1 MHGISAAG
9 KLHIVCADL
18 QRGPVLTFA
27 IHIGTHGQVAV
38 DCHLIA
44 LVQILRH
51 IFSHAPPDGHAVKD
65 GEIVTGGVLRPG
77 IGSLSEGGAG
87 NVVDIGQCGVRRQPS
102 GDDNQVHTH
111 DQPSCSFGLNAS

>member
-1 MHGISAAG
+1 MVG
-9 KLHIVCADL
+9 ADL
-18 QRGPVLTFA
+18 QRSAVLTIA
-27 IHIGTHGQVAV
+27 VHIGAHGQVAA

-51 IFSHAPPDGHAVKD
+51 IFGHAPPDGHAVKD
-65 GEIVTGGVLRPG
+65 GEVVTRGVLCLG
-77 IGSLSEGGAG
+77 VGGLSEGGAG
-87 NVVDIGQCGVRRQPS
+87 NVVDIGQRGVGRQPS